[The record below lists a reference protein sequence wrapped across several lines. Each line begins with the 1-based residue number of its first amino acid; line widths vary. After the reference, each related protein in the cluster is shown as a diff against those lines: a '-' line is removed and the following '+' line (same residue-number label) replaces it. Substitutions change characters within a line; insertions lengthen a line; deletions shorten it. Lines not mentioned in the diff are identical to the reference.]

1 MSHNVA
7 RHLCRFWPQ
16 GEIFSVFFVD
26 SVVKSLWF
34 RLVRVRHL
42 EVKSLYKKQEYFT
55 HKGHEGH
62 KGKTFGFYSYYFEY
76 FVPFVFKA
84 FLVPACPG

>member
-1 MSHNVA
+1 MGFFIWGIA
-7 RHLCRFWPQ
+7 LA
-16 GEIFSVFFVD
+16 VF
-26 SVVKSLWF
+26 
-34 RLVRVRHL
+34 RHL
-42 EVKSLYKKQEYFT
+42 EVKSLYKKQEYFK